1 MFDLR
6 ERLKFYE
13 LDGVTAADTGSLHRV
28 LRRRID
34 AALTRFYDK
43 VRSQPQIASL
53 FVDPAHM
60 DHAKRAQQN
69 HWMGLFERGLTAD
82 YAERAVTIGRVHSRI
97 GLEPRWYIG
106 GYSLI
111 IEDMIHA
118 MVMPGLSRFLPWRR
132 ALAKRLALF
141 VKIALLDM
149 DIAVSTYSDTN
160 EEKIREIISSLGV
173 ALSNLAAQDLSV
185 RVDRL
190 PAEFEPVRRDF
201 NNAITSLET
210 VLGSVLESI
219 SIIANGSQEIRT
231 ASTDLARRT
240 EQQAAS
246 LEETNAAMS
255 QVNSIV
261 QETAGLSAEAKAAV
275 ATTHK
280 VAGEGGEIVE
290 RAVEAMG
297 RIERSSSEISQIIS
311 VIDGIAFQTNL
322 LALNAGVEAARAGD
336 AGKGFAV
343 VANEVR
349 ELALRSA
356 QAAREIKD
364 LITASSTE
372 VSAGVALV
380 ADTGKSLGKIR
391 EHVGALRD
399 ALDQIAHS
407 TESQAANLTQINGA
421 IAGMDQMTQQNAAM
435 VEQCNAASRSLADQ
449 AEQLERMTGGFQVS
463 GSGRRSGARSPRALA
478 A

>member
-1 MFDLR
+1 MLDLR
-6 ERLKFYE
+6 ERLNFYE
-13 LDGVTAADTGSLHRV
+13 LDGVTPSDTGSLHRT
-28 LRRRID
+28 LRQNLD
-34 AALTRFYDK
+34 AALSRFYAK
-43 VRSQPQIASL
+43 VRSQPQIAGL
-53 FVDPAHM
+53 FVDPAHI
-60 DHAKRAQQN
+60 DHAKNAQFS
-69 HWMGLFERGLTAD
+69 HWMALFERGLTAD

-118 MVMPGLSRFLPWRR
+118 MVMPGLTRFLPWRR
-132 ALAKRLALF
+132 ALAKKLVMF
-141 VKIALLDM
+141 VKMALLDM
-149 DIAVSTYSDTN
+149 DIALSTYSDTN
-160 EEKIREIISSLGV
+160 EEKIREIITGLGA
-173 ALSNLAAQDLSV
+173 ALSKLAAQDLSV

-190 PAEFEPVRRDF
+190 PAEFEPVRTDF
-201 NNAITSLET
+201 NHAITSLES
-210 VLGSVLESI
+210 VLASVLESI
-219 SIIANGSQEIRT
+219 SIITSGSQEIRT

-246 LEETNAAMS
+246 LEETNAAMN

-261 QETAGLSAEAKAAV
+261 QETASLSAEAKTAV

-290 RAVEAMG
+290 RAVAAMG

-399 ALDQIAHS
+399 ALDQIAYS
-407 TESQAANLTQINGA
+407 TENQAANLSQINGA
-421 IAGMDQMTQQNAAM
+421 ISGMDQMTQQNAAM

-449 AEQLERMTGGFQVS
+449 AEQLDRLTGNFRLTS
-463 GSGRRSGARSPRALA
+463 SGRRSNAGVPHKRAA
-478 A
+478 

>member
-1 MFDLR
+1 MSSLH

-13 LDGVTAADTGSLHRV
+13 LDHVSAASTAGLHSV
-28 LRRRID
+28 IKRRID
-34 AALTRFYDK
+34 PALSRFYAK
-43 VRSQPQIASL
+43 VRNQPEISGL
-53 FVDPAHM
+53 FSDDGQM
-60 DHAKRAQQN
+60 DHARSAQRR
-69 HWMGLFERGLTAD
+69 HWMALFEKGPTPG
-82 YAERAVTIGRVHSRI
+82 YAEQATKIGRVHSRI

-106 GYSLI
+106 GYSLVA
-111 IEDMIHA
+111 EDMINA
-118 MVMPGLSRFLPWRR
+118 MVLTGVSRFLPWRR
-132 ALAKRLALF
+132 ALAKRLVLF
-141 VKIALLDM
+141 VKLALLDM
-149 DIAVSTYSDTN
+149 DIAVSTYSETN
-160 EEKIREIISSLGV
+160 EEKVRETISRLGE
-173 ALSNLAAQDLSV
+173 ALASIARQDLAA
-185 RVDRL
+185 RVDSL
-190 PAEFEPVRRDF
+190 PAEFEPVKRDF
-201 NNAITSLET
+201 NNAVGSLE
-210 VLGSVLESI
+210 SVLASVVESV
-219 SIIANGSQEIRT
+219 SVVANGSQEIRT

-255 QVNSIV
+255 QVNAIV
-261 QETAGLSAEAKAAV
+261 NETAGLSAEAKASV

-280 VAGEGGEIVE
+280 VAGEGSEIVQ
-290 RAVEAMG
+290 RAVDAMG

-356 QAAREIKD
+356 QAAREIKE
-364 LITASSTE
+364 LITTSSSE

-380 ADTGKSLGKIR
+380 ADTGKSLDKIR
-391 EHVGALRD
+391 DNVGALRT

-407 TESQAANLTQINGA
+407 TQSQAANLSQINAA

-435 VEQCNAASRSLADQ
+435 VEQCNAASRSLAEQ
-449 AEQLERMTGGFQVS
+449 AEQLEKITGGFRFAG
-463 GSGRRSGARSPRALA
+463 GSSNRRSAPRAIA